1 MHQIFHGPSQEGM
14 RSANSSSDIISA
26 HFPWNLFL
34 CFARLFLV
42 TKDFMHC
49 SQCIVA
55 VWGLHWWSM
64 GPRYF
69 SSMLAAWESKRATC
83 VWVCVVLVSV
93 CVCVCLWCG
102 VCGVLCSGHAGLAGF
117 CGFGLMQY
125 LYCCFLLVFCLMKNT
140 SFQILHHQKSIQ
152 TLTKRPRNTPV
163 QILHQPNN
171 PSKPSKTVVQI
182 LHQPNNPN
190 KPSKTVVQIL
200 HHKKT
205 KGN

>member
-1 MHQIFHGPSQEGM
+1 M
-14 RSANSSSDIISA
+14 
-26 HFPWNLFL
+26 L
-34 CFARLFLV
+34 CKALLGDKGLHALL
-42 TKDFMHC
+42 TMHC
-49 SQCIVA
+49 S
-55 VWGLHWWSM
+55 SM
-64 GPRYF
+64 G
-69 SSMLAAWESKRATC
+69 LALVINGAKVLQLNAGSLGKQKGYMC
-83 VWVCVVLVSV
+83 VGVCCVGECV